1 MRSKLGRSG
10 RVQED
15 AHVGGALRSE
25 RLLELLLRVR
35 PSLHSVPEMGFA
47 GAVTRSSLL
56 RRSWLPCDQAVALQQ
71 QDLRRLGDLGPRY

>member
-1 MRSKLGRSG
+1 MRSKLGRD

-15 AHVGGALRSE
+15 AHVGGALRSNAF
-25 RLLELLLRVR
+25 LELPLRVR

-56 RRSWLPCDQAVALQQ
+56 RRSWLPCSAMTRPSRSSGRM
-71 QDLRRLGDLGPRY
+71 LRPSV